1 MPALFA
7 PALSISDRSK
17 QLLEEGGTRL
27 APAAPAIATSIA
39 PISNT
44 PPFPEEYNNTQQSS
58 GKYLSPVTPAKQ
70 EIAPVGQTP
79 LTNMQKYAGAA
90 EKGVAYGSSVS
101 SPETMTEAVSGTLA
115 AGAAGAASGA
125 AAAGPWGA
133 VAGGAAGLVIGGLNS
148 FLNLSKNRRASA
160 KANKEAKIAA
170 DRQAKLDAQNEKV
183 NEHNMLIQD
192 ENLKLSK
199 ETFAQNREQQAY
211 TNALNAL
218 NSKLPNIQKYMES
231 EDANRSRFYKTGMV

>member
-7 PALSISDRSK
+7 PALSISERSK

-27 APAAPAIATSIA
+27 APAAPAVAASIPPASAPLPEWDDTPKNTS
-39 PISNT
+39 
-44 PPFPEEYNNTQQSS
+44 
-58 GKYLSPVTPAKQ
+58 KYISPVTPAKTEKPQ
-70 EIAPVGQTP
+70 IGETP
-79 LTNMQKYAGAA
+79 LTPMQKYAGAA

-148 FLNLSKNRRASA
+148 FLNLNKNRRANA
-160 KANKEAKIAA
+160 KQAKLDKLALE
-170 DRQAKLDAQNEKV
+170 RQAKLDAENEKV
-183 NEHNMLIQD
+183 NEHNMMIQD

-199 ETFAQNREQQAY
+199 EQFSQQREQVAY
-211 TNALNAL
+211 TNALNVL